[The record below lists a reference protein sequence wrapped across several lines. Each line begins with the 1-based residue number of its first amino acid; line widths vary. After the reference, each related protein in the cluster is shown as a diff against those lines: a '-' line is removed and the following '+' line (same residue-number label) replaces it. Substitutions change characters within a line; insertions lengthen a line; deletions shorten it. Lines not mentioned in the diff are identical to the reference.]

1 MNFDLNISNYK
12 ISDLEEMFGLQENY
26 DANNIE
32 YNMNKLKTSINNN
45 KNIDKESNEKINNF
59 LITAANILINRNTI
73 SEKTNDYYKPEDFKM
88 KSIVIN
94 NNNNHDVQDRE
105 KSQYVVNY
113 NTDYV
118 SGIVNPIKKTTITNN
133 LVINS
138 CFRDNYFS
146 NLSTDFLVNL
156 PISFNSVLSM
166 ELLDINIP
174 NTYFIISKKL
184 NNNYFYITAN
194 SVTQKIEIADGN
206 YTNDGLLELI
216 NQNVQNLGG
225 DFANLVFLLNNANL
239 NGSEQIMVGIKNGAT
254 EFPFSLNFLLD
265 KNGNNDRN
273 TPLPL
278 KFGWLLGFRNGVYEN
293 NLNYVSE
300 GIIDLKGP
308 KYLYLVIDD
317 FNNNVNNG
325 FYSAFNSSLL
335 NKNIIAQVN
344 IHNKNIFDNRNL
356 IDFNSIVRQ
365 YFGPVNFSKLHIQ
378 ILDEYGRIIN
388 LNNMDF
394 YFSLKLTIDYDI

>member
-1 MNFDLNISNYK
+1 MNFDLNISNYN
-12 ISDLEEMFGLQENY
+12 ISDLEEMFGLQQNY

-73 SEKTNDYYKPEDFKM
+73 SEKKNDYYKPEDFKM
-88 KSIVIN
+88 KSIAVSKN
-94 NNNNHDVQDRE
+94 DHDVQDRE

-113 NTDYV
+113 NNDYV
-118 SGIVNPIKKTTITNN
+118 SGIVNPIKKTTIINN

-146 NLSTDFLVNL
+146 SLSTDFLVNL
-156 PISFNSVLSM
+156 PITFNNVLSM

-206 YTNDGLLELI
+206 YSNDGLLQLI
-216 NQNVQNLGG
+216 NQNVQILGG
-225 DFANLVFLLNNANL
+225 DFANIVFLLNDTNL
-239 NGSEQIMVGIKNGAT
+239 NGSGQVMIGIKNGET

-335 NKNIIAQVN
+335 NKNIIAQIN
-344 IHNKNIFDNRNL
+344 INNNYVFENL
-356 IDFNSIVRQ
+356 HLNNFNSIVRQ
-365 YFGPVNFSKLHIQ
+365 YFGPVNFNKLHIQ